1 MVSYKALNTILESI
15 LPYARHTIGDSNRGQ
30 TKATPESTLPYARH
44 TIADSNRGQTRAT
57 IVFRSD

>member
-1 MVSYKALNTILESI
+1 MVSYKALKTELEST

-30 TKATPESTLPYARH
+30 TRATIESKRPYARH

-57 IVFRSD
+57 RVSIIS